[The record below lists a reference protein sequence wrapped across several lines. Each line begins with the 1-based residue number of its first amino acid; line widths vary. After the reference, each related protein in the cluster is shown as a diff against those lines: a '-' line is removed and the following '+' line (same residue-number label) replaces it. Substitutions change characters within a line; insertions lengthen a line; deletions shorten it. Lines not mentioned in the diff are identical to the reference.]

1 MPTSVNAEELCINGM
16 SFSRRQ
22 SQWANSALV
31 VNINPEDTHFTP
43 SLTGRDAAFESNVV
57 CGRIADT
64 SGQASNKK
72 KKKPVKQ
79 ETTVHSADVAVQS
92 PLQGIFWQEEMECRA
107 AKMGGGNFVVP
118 VQRVTDFLAATMP
131 HTSSTSA
138 TPAEQFTSTISTA
151 PVAPISSS
159 YRLGVREAPL
169 HELYPPFVTNTIRA
183 ALLDFERTMPGFI
196 SPGKS
201 HYFDVDF
208 LLSLISFPPLYFIR
222 CNFAWGGNAHEF
234 SCADRTPSGLL

>member
-1 MPTSVNAEELCINGM
+1 M

-43 SLTGRDAAFESNVV
+43 SLTGRDAAIEPSNVDH
-57 CGRIADT
+57 G
-64 SGQASNKK
+64 G
-72 KKKPVKQ
+72 
-79 ETTVHSADVAVQS
+79 VAGVSSPAPDKNNNVNERNAAQS
-92 PLQGIFWQEEMECRA
+92 PLQGIYWQEEMERRA
-107 AKMGGGNFVVP
+107 AKMGGGQFVVP
-118 VQRVTDFLAATMP
+118 VQRVTDFLAATSPVAPADESM
-131 HTSSTSA
+131 SLASA
-138 TPAEQFTSTISTA
+138 TPAA
-151 PVAPISSS
+151 PVSPISSS

-201 HYFDVDF
+201 HALLLHFFKRF
-208 LLSLISFPPLYFIR
+208 L
-222 CNFAWGGNAHEF
+222 
-234 SCADRTPSGLL
+234 